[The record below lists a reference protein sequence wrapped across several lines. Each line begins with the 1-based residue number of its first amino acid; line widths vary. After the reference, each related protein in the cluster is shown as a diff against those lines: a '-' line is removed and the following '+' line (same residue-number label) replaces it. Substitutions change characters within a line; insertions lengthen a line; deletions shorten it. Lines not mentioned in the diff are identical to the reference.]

1 MVPREDELE
10 VGDLV
15 VTMGEVFP
23 KNLLVGKVQEV
34 FKSGTDA
41 FQRASLEP
49 FLDIRSLETVFVVTA
64 LRP

>member
-1 MVPREDELE
+1 M
-10 VGDLV
+10 GDLV

-23 KNLLVGKVQEV
+23 KNLLVGQVQEI

-49 FLDIRSLETVFVVTA
+49 FLSIKSLETVFVVIS
-64 LRP
+64 PHP